1 MSFKKRLLIT
11 LAGVVILL
19 AVGAGLLMTFV
30 GKSDKGLTDSDLEQ
44 LDYVNEKLNAV
55 RSDVEYLN
63 MEPEQQLDVMIDA
76 INTLANEGKID
87 AESVLCDR
95 EELYI
100 TYEYECGVLG
110 AETFGKNDETC
121 GGGGDSYINCSFD
134 DLNDEEFISSEHMGS
149 ALILDALVDHDDG
162 LDRLKAEWCVQM
174 AESWRDKGIDTRI
187 DYTVT
192 LDDLA
197 HIDRCDILMIYMH
210 GNCLSYRSEGKVPM
224 MKLVQKATSETN
236 NIWKD
241 DLGKGRIVIHG
252 GQYTVT
258 PKFFEAHY
266 SSSEANLQGTF
277 LFLTSCYQMG
287 SDGEYC
293 EKWSEIIPQTGLAGI
308 VAFNNSVGKVYAFDF
323 ANHFTGNLFDGD
335 TGSEAFY
342 AAAEKCGLNE
352 MEYYQLHGDEFSFK
366 YEPGIPCY
374 RGDDDA
380 RLSFVIEADIQ
391 GDPSI
396 PASDIVI
403 NDAGYVVFGR
413 YEQDDKG
420 RYYED
425 MYNGPEPIEW
435 KILSQEDGRML
446 LISRYVLE
454 NKPYNDEYTD
464 VTWAGCSLRQWLND
478 EFFYTAFSDEERA
491 RIQTVTL
498 TNPANPYTGV
508 DGGID
513 TEDKVFLLSMDEVL
527 QYFEFEELDENDNRY
542 GSSDA
547 LITDAT
553 QYVVNNHFEQWG
565 APNGSGLW
573 WLRTPG
579 ESAGDACYVVCGNVD
594 WWCSSAY
601 VVNATFGVR
610 PVICISV
617 E

>member
-44 LDYVNEKLNAV
+44 LDYVNEKLDAV
-55 RSDVEYLN
+55 RSDEEYLN

-110 AETFGKNDETC
+110 AETFGENDETC
-121 GGGGDSYINCSFD
+121 GGGGDSYINRTFD

-162 LDRLKAEWCVQM
+162 LDRLNSINCGQM
-174 AESWRDKGIDTRI
+174 AEKWRDQGIDTRI

-224 MKLVQKATSETN
+224 MKLVQKVTSETSR
-236 NIWKD
+236 IWQD
-241 DLGKGRIVIHG
+241 DLSKGRIVIHG

-258 PKFFEAHY
+258 PKFFKAHY
-266 SSSEANLQGTF
+266 SSSGSNLQGTF
-277 LFLTSCYQMG
+277 LFLASCYQMG
-287 SDGEYC
+287 SGGEYC
-293 EKWSEIIPQTGLAGI
+293 EKWSEIIPQIGLSGMF
-308 VAFNNSVGKVYAFDF
+308 AFHNTVGKVYAMDL
-323 ANHFTGNLFDGD
+323 ADSFTSHLLSGD
-335 TGSEAFY
+335 SGSEAYY
-342 AAAEKCGLNE
+342 ATTMEKGLNE
-352 MEYYQLHGDEFSFK
+352 IEYYQLHGDEFSFK
-366 YEPGIPCY
+366 YEPGITCY

-380 RLSFVIEADIQ
+380 RLRFVIEADIQ

-403 NDAGYVVFGR
+403 NDAGYVVFGH
-413 YEQDDKG
+413 YEQDDSG
-420 RYYED
+420 YPYEEYD
-425 MYNGPEPIEW
+425 NGPEPIEW
-435 KILSQEDGRML
+435 EILSQEDGRML
-446 LISRYVLE
+446 LISRYIIE
-454 NKPYNDEYTD
+454 CQPYNDEYTE
-464 VTWAGCSLRQWLND
+464 VTWAGSSLRQWLND

-527 QYFEFEELDENDNRY
+527 EYFEFEELDPNDMRN
-542 GSSDA
+542 GSSSA
-547 LITDAT
+547 LITSIT
-553 QYVVNNHFEQWG
+553 QYVADIHY
-565 APNGSGLW
+565 APVYGQLRTW

-579 ESAGDACYVVCGNVD
+579 EKPEEACYVVMTGVPD
-594 WWCSSAY
+594 WWCSSY
-601 VVNATFGVR
+601 DVRATYGVR
-610 PVICISV
+610 PAIWISV

>member
-44 LDYVNEKLNAV
+44 LDYVNEKLDAV
-55 RSDVEYLN
+55 RSDEEYLN

-110 AETFGKNDETC
+110 AETFGENDETC
-121 GGGGDSYINCSFD
+121 GGGGDSYINRTFD

-162 LDRLKAEWCVQM
+162 LDRFKAERCVQM

-197 HIDRCDILMIYMH
+197 HIDRCDILIIYMH

-241 DLGKGRIVIHG
+241 DLGKGRIVIHD

-277 LFLTSCYQMG
+277 LFLASCYQMG

-308 VAFNNSVGKVYAFDF
+308 VAFNNSVGKLYGLDF
-323 ANHFTGNLFDGD
+323 ADHFTGNLLDGD

-352 MEYYQLHGDEFSFK
+352 MEYYQLHDDEFSFDYK
-366 YEPGIPCY
+366 PGVACY

-380 RLSFVIEADIQ
+380 RLRFVIEADIQ

-403 NDAGYVVFGR
+403 NDAGYVVFGH
-413 YEQDDKG
+413 YEQDDSG
-420 RYYED
+420 YPYEEYD
-425 MYNGPEPIEW
+425 NGPEPIEW
-435 KILSQEDGRML
+435 EILSQEDGRML
-446 LISRYVLE
+446 LISRYIIE
-454 NKPYNDEYTD
+454 CQPYNDEYTE
-464 VTWAGCSLRQWLND
+464 VTWAGSSLRQWLND

-498 TNPANPYTGV
+498 TNPVNPYTGV

-527 QYFEFEELDENDNRY
+527 EYFEFEELDPNDMRN
-542 GSSDA
+542 GSSSA
-547 LITDAT
+547 LITSIT
-553 QYVVNNHFEQWG
+553 QYVADIHY
-565 APNGSGLW
+565 APVYGQLRTW

-579 ESAGDACYVVCGNVD
+579 EKPEEACYVVMTGVPD
-594 WWCSSAY
+594 WWCSSY
-601 VVNATFGVR
+601 DVRATYGVR
-610 PVICISV
+610 PAIWISV